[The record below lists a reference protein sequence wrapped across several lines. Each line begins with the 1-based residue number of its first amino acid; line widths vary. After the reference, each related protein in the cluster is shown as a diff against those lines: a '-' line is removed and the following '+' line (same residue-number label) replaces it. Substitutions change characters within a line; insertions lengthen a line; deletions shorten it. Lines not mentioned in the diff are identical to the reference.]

1 MSIIKLPN
9 YGALWGYVHQKDLA
23 SLRTDLPLGY
33 KIEVIETGDQYV
45 LDGREWCLLR
55 GGMRGSANNLI
66 YRIVDELPD
75 SDEALD
81 NIVYMVYNTDHYDA
95 YIKNGDTFIKM
106 NDVTSIPD
114 NIATIDDLD
123 DYVAKEELVD
133 GSIAEIQIGEGDDED
148 YSQTNIE
155 PGHVQITGANDEDYT
170 EITDNTIATEYI
182 VPSHERLYI
191 GRDSGDS
198 IYIFGMIKSPLKS
211 GQVSFSSEDLVTKK
225 YVDDTISTELA
236 TALGDYLPLAG
247 GTMSGDIVM
256 QGNKVTNTGWELRAD
271 GLFSKEASTSFRH
284 TSLQFQD
291 NEAQGGMYAN
301 ANSFLYNFAPVN
313 GVSQQIEISS
323 GHINVLGTGMSHIS
337 IDPHSFIWS
346 DADFNSNYREFR
358 LGDTILIA
366 RGPYHKF
373 SLDDKAGVFAFD
385 QNKFIQINNNNI
397 RLQHNNTY
405 MEIANSGT
413 VGITNSYNKSIT
425 MLGDGS
431 LVTSKATF
439 TNNNEFVTKKYV
451 DDNKKFTTI
460 TYIGNGTTTDFSEVQ
475 KVNLPA
481 GTQMVVLISNADGTV
496 ETQPFS
502 VLANITTT
510 ISKSGNTYTPHYDLI
525 ENDDSGSTPA
535 LNVYNELNMED
546 TVYTVVCM

>member
-9 YGALWGYVHQKDLA
+9 YGALWGYVHQRDLA
-23 SLRTDLPLGY
+23 NLRTDLPLGY

-75 SDEALD
+75 ADEALD

-114 NIATIDDLD
+114 NIATIDDLE
-123 DYVAKEELVD
+123 DYVAKRELAD
-133 GSIAEIQIGEGDDED
+133 GSIAEIQIGEGDEED

-155 PGHVQITGANDEDYT
+155 PGHVQITGANDENYT

-198 IYIFGMIKSPLKS
+198 VYILGMIKSPLKS
-211 GQVSFSSEDLVTKK
+211 GQVSFASEDLVTKE
-225 YVDDTISTELA
+225 YVDGVITAELT
-236 TALGDYLPLAG
+236 TALEDYLPLAG

-256 QGNKVTNTGWELRAD
+256 QGNKVTNTGWDYKTD
-271 GLFSKEASTSFRH
+271 GLYSKTHSTYYSH
-284 TSLQFQD
+284 EGMQIQVENGGVYINPTSLV
-291 NEAQGGMYAN
+291 
-301 ANSFLYNFAPVN
+301 YNFIPNNNIAT
-313 GVSQQIEISS
+313 QITGSAGHFNISGQGMS
-323 GHINVLGTGMSHIS
+323 SFSLGTNSIS
-337 IDPHSFIWS
+337 WV
-346 DADFNSNYREFR
+346 DATNSNIQFR
-358 LGDTILIA
+358 VGATILIGRDQSQFMNITTQSA
-366 RGPYHKF
+366 KLQHGTAYIEV
-373 SLDDKAGVFAFD
+373 SSSAGVIGFS
-385 QNKFIQINNNNI
+385 NNNK
-397 RLQHNNTY
+397 T
-405 MEIANSGT
+405 
-413 VGITNSYNKSIT
+413 IT
-425 MLGDGS
+425 MTNDGS
-431 LVTSKATF
+431 LITSKTTF
-439 TNNNEFVTKKYV
+439 SNNNEFVTKKYV
-451 DDNKKFTTI
+451 DDNKQFTTF
-460 TYIGNGTTTDFSEVQ
+460 TYTGNGTTTDFSEVQ

-481 GTQMVVLISNADGTV
+481 GTQMVMLISNADGTV

-510 ISKSGNTYTPHYDLI
+510 ISKSGTTYTPHYDLI
-525 ENDDSGSTPA
+525 ENNNSGSTLA
-535 LNVYNELNMED
+535 INVYNELNMED
-546 TVYTVVCM
+546 VVYTVVCM